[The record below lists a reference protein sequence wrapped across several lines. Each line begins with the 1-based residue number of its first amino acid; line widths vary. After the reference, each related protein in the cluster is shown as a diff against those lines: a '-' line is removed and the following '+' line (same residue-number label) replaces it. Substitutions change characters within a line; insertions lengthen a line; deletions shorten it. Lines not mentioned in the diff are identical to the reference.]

1 MAEGS
6 HTLSLNL
13 VHNVQLLIATI
24 DYYTYGTGLET

>member
-13 VHNVQLLIATI
+13 VHNVQLLIATLSTVLVECI
-24 DYYTYGTGLET
+24 L